1 MTKRKGCPAG
11 QILDQKTGKCG
22 TKNQL
27 LSNAVKTHSYI
38 KVDEGSGPKV
48 IDVQSASAILDV
60 KSKLS
65 PENKRK
71 MDSMTLEEQAY
82 VAWSLVK

>member
-1 MTKRKGCPAG
+1 MSKRKGCPVG
-11 QILDQKTGKCG
+11 QLLDQNTGKCG

-27 LSNAVKTHSYI
+27 LRNAVRNHSYI

-48 IDVQSASAILDV
+48 IDVQSAAAILDV

-65 PENKRK
+65 PENKNK
-71 MDSMTLEEQAY
+71 MNSMTLEEQSY
-82 VAWSLVK
+82 VAWSLIK